1 MMTNQEEM
9 IEVKTEAAAYFE
21 SDEEQIIIG
30 EPVIEKL
37 DLSKPETVF
46 ENLLHRKDEPAF
58 ENPDKYENQNSSGG
72 EDERGAEDG
81 EESEGGRV
89 VVKLQPRVSSSKWN
103 MEYFLQN
110 HIFA

>member
-1 MMTNQEEM
+1 MMTNQAEM

-37 DLSKPETVF
+37 DLRKPETAF

-89 VVKLQPRVSSSKWN
+89 VVKLQPRVSASKWN
-103 MEYFLQN
+103 MGR
-110 HIFA
+110 

>member
-21 SDEEQIIIG
+21 ADEEQIIIG

-37 DLSKPETVF
+37 DLRRTETVF

-81 EESEGGRV
+81 EESEGGRG
-89 VVKLQPRVSSSKWN
+89 VVKLQPRVSSSKW
-103 MEYFLQN
+103 
-110 HIFA
+110 IIGR

>member
-37 DLSKPETVF
+37 DLRKPETAF

-58 ENPDKYENQNSSGG
+58 ENPDEYENQNSISG
-72 EDERGAEDG
+72 EEERGAEDG

-89 VVKLQPRVSSSKWN
+89 VVKLQPRVSSSKWI
-103 MEYFLQN
+103 MGK
-110 HIFA
+110 